1 MTHSGLIAAAP
12 PTRTAEPRPRP
23 RPRPGPV
30 RIAVVGCG
38 AIARSFHLPALAA
51 IPGVADRLIVVDPD
65 PGRVAAAQQEF
76 RASRAATDHRQVLRE
91 ADAAIVAVP
100 QEFHAEVA
108 MEFLRAGVPVL
119 CEKPLATTLDEAKGL
134 LAAADAAGVVL
145 AVNNTRRFY
154 PAVRAAREWIGSG
167 RLGRIRRVAI
177 HEGAAFNWPLASG
190 STFGRGGTGKGVLQD
205 VGAHALD
212 MICWWLG
219 ERPRITRY
227 VDDAMGGS
235 EAVARVEFAGDGY
248 SGVVHLSWL
257 SRLPNAFRI
266 EGEDASV
273 EGGILAWD
281 AIRLNE
287 SGGRSRRVRLRR
299 DVRSFP
305 EVKDHVIA
313 NFLGAVRGECRPIV
327 SGRDVLPSIAM
338 IEECYGR
345 RERFLLPWFHA
356 VPEVS
361 GVAV

>member
-1 MTHSGLIAAAP
+1 VTHSGLIAAAP
-12 PTRTAEPRPRP
+12 TKRTAEPRPRP
-23 RPRPGPV
+23 RPGPL

-119 CEKPLATTLDEAKGL
+119 CEKPLATTLEQASSL
-134 LAAADAAGVVL
+134 VAAADAVGAVL

-154 PAVRAAREWIGSG
+154 PAVRAAWEWIRSG
-167 RLGRIRRVAI
+167 RLGRIRRVEI
-177 HEGAAFNWPLASG
+177 YEGVRFNWPLASG

-219 ERPRITRY
+219 ERPSITRY

-235 EAVARVEFAGDGY
+235 EAVARVEFVGDGY
-248 SGVVHLSWL
+248 DGVVHLTWL
-257 SRLPNAFRI
+257 SRLSNSFRV
-266 EGEDASV
+266 EGEQATV

-281 AIRLNE
+281 AIRLTAA
-287 SGGRSRRVRLRR
+287 GRRSRKVRLRPA
-299 DVRSFP
+299 VRSFP
-305 EVKDHVIA
+305 QVKDHVIA
-313 NFLGAVRGECRPIV
+313 NFLGAVRGECQPAV
-327 SGRDVLPSIAM
+327 PGREVLPSIAM

-345 RERFLLPWFHA
+345 RERFPMPWFDTVREA
-356 VPEVS
+356 SDVTL
-361 GVAV
+361 

>member
-1 MTHSGLIAAAP
+1 M
-12 PTRTAEPRPRP
+12 
-23 RPRPGPV
+23 

-227 VDDAMGGS
+227 LDDAMGGS

-305 EVKDHVIA
+305 QVKDHVIA

>member
-1 MTHSGLIAAAP
+1 M
-12 PTRTAEPRPRP
+12 
-23 RPRPGPV
+23 
-30 RIAVVGCG
+30 
-38 AIARSFHLPALAA
+38 
-51 IPGVADRLIVVDPD
+51 
-65 PGRVAAAQQEF
+65 
-76 RASRAATDHRQVLRE
+76 
-91 ADAAIVAVP
+91 
-100 QEFHAEVA
+100 
-108 MEFLRAGVPVL
+108 
-119 CEKPLATTLDEAKGL
+119 
-134 LAAADAAGVVL
+134 L

-190 STFGRGGTGKGVLQD
+190 GTFGRGGTGKGVLQD

>member
-190 STFGRGGTGKGVLQD
+190 GTFGRGGTGKGVLQD

-219 ERPRITRY
+219 ERPLITRY

>member
-1 MTHSGLIAAAP
+1 M
-12 PTRTAEPRPRP
+12 
-23 RPRPGPV
+23 

-190 STFGRGGTGKGVLQD
+190 GTFGRGGTGKGVLQD

>member
-190 STFGRGGTGKGVLQD
+190 GTFGRGGTGKGVLQD

>member
-1 MTHSGLIAAAP
+1 
-12 PTRTAEPRPRP
+12 
-23 RPRPGPV
+23 V
-30 RIAVVGCG
+30 RIAGVGCG
-38 AIARSFHLPALAA
+38 VSDPSFHLPALAA

-177 HEGAAFNWPLASG
+177 HEGAAFNCPLASG
-190 STFGRGGTGKGVLQD
+190 GTFGRGGTGKGVLQD

>member
-1 MTHSGLIAAAP
+1 MTHSGSIEVAP
-12 PTRTAEPRPRP
+12 TTQTTEPCT
-23 RPRPGPV
+23 RPGPL

-100 QEFHAEVA
+100 QEFHVEVA
-108 MEFLRAGVPVL
+108 MAFLRAGVPVL

-134 LAAADAAGVVL
+134 VAAADAAGVVL

-154 PAVRAAREWIGSG
+154 PAVRAAREWIRSG
-167 RLGRIRRVAI
+167 RLGPIRRVEI
-177 HEGAAFNWPLASG
+177 HEGASFNWPLASG
-190 STFGRGGTGKGVLQD
+190 STFGKGGTGKGVLQD

-212 MICWWLG
+212 MICSWLG

-227 VDDAMGGS
+227 LDDAMGGS

-248 SGVVHLSWL
+248 AGVVHLSWL
-257 SRLPNAFRI
+257 SRLPNAFRVAGEQATL
-266 EGEDASV
+266 EGS
-273 EGGILAWD
+273 ILAWD
-281 AIRLNE
+281 AIRLTAP
-287 SGGRSRRVRLRR
+287 GGRSRTVRLRP

-305 EVKDHVIA
+305 RVRDHVIA
-313 NFLGAVRGECRPIV
+313 NFLGAVRGECQPAV
-327 SGRDVLPSIAM
+327 AGRDVLPSIAM
-338 IEECYGR
+338 IEECYRR
-345 RERFLLPWFHA
+345 REGFPMPWFHTA
-356 VPEVS
+356 PEVS
-361 GVAV
+361 NVAL

>member
-1 MTHSGLIAAAP
+1 VTHSGLIAAAP

-190 STFGRGGTGKGVLQD
+190 GTFGRGGTGKGVLQD

-305 EVKDHVIA
+305 QVKDHVIA

>member
-1 MTHSGLIAAAP
+1 VTHSGLIAAAP
-12 PTRTAEPRPRP
+12 TKQTAEPRPRP
-23 RPRPGPV
+23 GPL

-134 LAAADAAGVVL
+134 VAAADAAGVVL

-177 HEGAAFNWPLASG
+177 YEGAAFNWPLASG

-227 VDDAMGGS
+227 LDDAMGGS
-235 EAVARVEFAGDGY
+235 EAVARVEFAADGY

-305 EVKDHVIA
+305 QVKDHVIA
-313 NFLGAVRGECRPIV
+313 NFLEAVRGECRPIV

-356 VPEVS
+356 VPEAS

>member
-12 PTRTAEPRPRP
+12 PTRTAEPRP

-190 STFGRGGTGKGVLQD
+190 GTFGRGGTGKGVLQD

-305 EVKDHVIA
+305 QVKDHVIA

-345 RERFLLPWFHA
+345 REQIGRAH
-356 VPEVS
+356 V
-361 GVAV
+361 

>member
-1 MTHSGLIAAAP
+1 MSA
-12 PTRTAEPRPRP
+12 
-23 RPRPGPV
+23 

-190 STFGRGGTGKGVLQD
+190 GTFGRGGTGKGVLQD

-305 EVKDHVIA
+305 QVKDHVIA

>member
-1 MTHSGLIAAAP
+1 VTHSGLIAAAP

-190 STFGRGGTGKGVLQD
+190 GTFGRGGTGKGVLQD